1 MAVAVGG
8 LVAAALFVVVGGD
21 EPRRPGPAA
30 DTEQTFLD
38 RWESWRR
45 APASFA
51 ERVERRRGGQVVVE
65 GGAAV
70 VQRFPDSLVRTG
82 GQVSARLDG
91 RLIGCRLPDREVAS
105 CADTGGFD
113 PVEELRLEL
122 DDIRSQISGAD
133 AAYRVSDLGGGCF
146 RLRHL
151 VDEVRPRFGDR
162 TDYCFDAKTL
172 VVVREERVENDLTI
186 VTTRSDVGTEVEDAA
201 LALPS
206 PVSR

>member
-1 MAVAVGG
+1 MALAVGG
-8 LVAAALFVVVGGD
+8 LVAAGLFVVAGGD
-21 EPRRPGPAA
+21 EPRRPGPA
-30 DTEQTFLD
+30 DPEQTFLD
-38 RWESWRR
+38 QWESWRR
-45 APASFA
+45 APASFT

-70 VQRFPDSLVRTG
+70 VQRFPDSVVRTG
-82 GQVSARLDG
+82 GQVSARLNG
-91 RLIGCRLPDREVAS
+91 RLIGCRLSDREGAS

-122 DDIRSQISGAD
+122 DDIRSQIVGVD

-151 VDEVRPRFGDR
+151 VEAFRPRFGER
-162 TDYCFDAKTL
+162 TDYCFDAGTL
-172 VVVREERVENDLTI
+172 VVVREERVENGLTI
-186 VTTRSDVGTEVEDAA
+186 VTTRSDVGAEVEDAA